1 MRVHITYCLHYNVGL
16 GSLNTDFDIDGAC
29 SIPGLA
35 MVFSPRNKLRVYCDG
50 VRKGEGVAMSE
61 SKKSSLRS

>member
-1 MRVHITYCLHYNVGL
+1 
-16 GSLNTDFDIDGAC
+16 
-29 SIPGLA
+29 
-35 MVFSPRNKLRVYCDG
+35 MVFSPRNKLRVSCDG